1 MHAMFYNARV
11 FDQDISGWDTTN
23 VTIMSYMF
31 HGACVFN
38 QDISKWDISN
48 VADMNNM
55 FHGAC
60 VFNQDISNWDV
71 SNVTDMNDMLTDTL
85 IAGIFY
91 PRYFATKFHIPY
103 PSPGHAQEMK
113 IRSKV
118 ALASSTNI
126 TKYPNSSLFTIPNEL
141 VRNIGTFVN

>member
-1 MHAMFYNARV
+1 MT
-11 FDQDISGWDTTN
+11 FDNGTLKPAISLWLTNENEALQTYGHISNWDVSN
-23 VTIMSYMF
+23 VTNMGEMF
-31 HGACVFN
+31 RDAVT
-38 QDISKWDISN
+38 
-48 VADMNNM
+48 
-55 FHGAC
+55 
-60 VFNQDISNWDV
+60 FNQDISNWDV

>member
-1 MHAMFYNARV
+1 
-11 FDQDISGWDTTN
+11 
-23 VTIMSYMF
+23 
-31 HGACVFN
+31 
-38 QDISKWDISN
+38 
-48 VADMNNM
+48 
-55 FHGAC
+55 
-60 VFNQDISNWDV
+60 
-71 SNVTDMNDMLTDTL
+71 MNDMLTDTL

-91 PRYFATKFHIPY
+91 PRDFATKFHIPY